1 MSQTRRE
8 RYLARIEREAAR
20 AKEDLEKDL
29 IKWQQ
34 TREKLQAAEKGV
46 RETRLRRDLAQW
58 LERQNAS

>member
-8 RYLARIEREAAR
+8 RYLARIEREAAM

-34 TREKLQAAEKGV
+34 TRERLQAAEKGI
-46 RETRLRRDLAQW
+46 RETRLRRDLAKW